1 MACHFTFKD
10 KDGTEITIIGK
21 PAMQAYLADGGLE
34 HLFPGKVFPW
44 MTANDINDNGV
55 KNEYSRDSGDNKGIL
70 EKGVSKTL
78 PRDGE
83 QELTQSGS
91 KRNSRNGAKR
101 DEVADDGR
109 DDRTGSLGESGS
121 DIYTDTS
128 RQKLADET
136 PRDIAKED
144 FYIQDDEL
152 GYGSKGE
159 KIAANMA
166 AIRLVKQLEAENR
179 KPTQDEK
186 VILSNFIGWGA
197 LKNVFNESS
206 TNAQEART
214 LKELKSLLNDNEF
227 HWAGQGALAQHFTS
241 PEVVKGIY
249 NILEHIGFKGGNV
262 LEPTVGVGN
271 FIGLMPL
278 GMKDSSLWSGSEID
292 PIVGKIASYLYPE
305 ATIKAGVGFQD
316 AKFQYNQYDLAIG
329 NPPFGDER
337 ITDKSPANKAINRF
351 KIHNYIIA
359 KSAKHLKP
367 GGVMAFVVTNRF
379 LDTKDA
385 EARSYL
391 SENFNMLAAIRLP
404 NDAFKKNAGT
414 EVTTDLIFL
423 QKMITGQDKGNQ
435 NWLNTEGELINSDGE
450 RIRLNQYFAENPELM
465 LGKPSMQGK
474 MYGNKEQF
482 TLIPHDGKSIAE
494 QLSEIIDNKLGA
506 IKGILESQHDAMLDA
521 QSNKL
526 ELNRDDVAIG
536 GYVLEGDKIYIR
548 NDDDENGN
556 SKFELLTPA
565 TKWTEKT
572 ALGLK
577 RYDRIKKIL
586 GLRTKAYD
594 LINAERADKSNI
606 EELRAALNKDYD
618 SFVSE
623 YGYLNSSEN
632 SRLMSGD
639 IKIEYGL
646 EKNFKSAISAAKAKK
661 TGFSA
666 SSETAEK
673 ADILKKRVFFPY
685 RNILSAANSR
695 DGYSIS
701 LSEKGKVDLDY
712 ISTLTGLSKDEV
724 VKELS
729 SGEKPL
735 VYQDPKT
742 MEYIQEDEYLSGNVK
757 RKLNDAT
764 GMRGFEKNVA
774 ALKAVQPK
782 DVTHEDIFADLGQNW
797 ISKSVYE
804 QFLSELGVNTP
815 YVSINTT
822 TGSVAVT
829 RNSGTVPSAIGTAFT
844 NSDYSIP
851 ELFNLIANKKPIVA
865 YDVTRDS
872 KTVNQERTKEL
883 QAIAKRMSA
892 LFRDWVFSD
901 TLRTDD
907 LTKLYNE
914 TQNTTIERK
923 ITGEHLRTV
932 GANPSI
938 SLRDTQKIAAWRMIQ
953 QKSVLLDH
961 FVGAGKT
968 ITIITGI
975 MERRRLGLSKKPMI
989 VVPNHLVSQ
998 WSKDF
1003 MNLYPGANILAASE
1017 KDFSKANRRRLFAR
1031 IATGNYDAIIVG
1043 HSSFKFIPV
1052 EKEVEQQFIRDEVS
1066 HLNNALSLA
1075 QDNEDKR
1082 SVRAIKNRIA
1092 KRTERL
1098 IALNN
1103 SPSDDVASFQQMGID
1118 YLTVDEAHEFK
1129 NLEYSTGMRQVP
1141 GMGSPAGSQ
1150 RAFDLYMK
1158 VRLLLDHGDGGVTF
1172 ATGTPIS
1179 NSLVEMY
1186 SLMRYLNKEGLKD
1199 RGIESF
1205 DAWAKNYASIDPV
1218 IEYMAT
1224 GKLKERNI
1232 MGSFN
1237 NVPEMMQLFN
1247 EFADSVTMDDL
1258 KSIYSE
1264 QIARE
1269 NKEKGTNN
1277 RTEFPVPKVKDG
1289 NRILVKADPSN
1300 EQLEYIDYLIERSL
1314 NVEQDMKSRDFDPKI
1329 DNTLWVYGDAKKAA
1343 LDLRILDPS
1352 AADNPDSK
1360 VNKAVSNIYSL
1371 YKKSDKD
1378 KGTQLV
1384 FIDLSTPSKTA
1395 KKDAQDLISE
1405 IKNKLKFSANSN
1417 EERTLNSIDSYDE
1430 KWRYLKAKLDQK
1442 LDSEDISGDEAEA
1455 LEQYISSI
1463 EQDSAVFKTA
1473 DTGFSVYD
1481 DVKKKLASK
1490 GIPDN
1495 EIQFIHDYK
1504 TAIQKKDL
1512 FDLVNSG
1519 KIRVLLGSTP
1529 KMGAGTNVQE
1539 RLVGLHH
1546 IDASMH
1552 NRPSDIEQREGRII
1566 RQGNKLFMNDP
1577 DNFEVEIYAYSTERT
1592 FDAVSWQTLA
1602 KKAKMLESF
1611 RTGARKVEEDQG
1623 DAKGYMEFMAETTGN
1638 PVFREKVKL
1647 EGEISELEAIERR
1660 LSAQLS
1666 SAQRII
1672 KNADSDRELMQNDI
1686 DKVKSVIDSIGDAV
1700 SLEIDGEKFKND
1712 YEKELIKQEADYR
1725 KERIAYAAKLE
1736 EYNILRE
1743 EYDKSE
1749 KGKRGKAPSKPKE
1762 PEFPYINSA
1771 RMKESS
1777 EAARFASK
1785 LSDKIQSMS
1794 PGNVGYFKIGNQ
1806 RFEID
1811 ITKGFGDKSA
1821 RNVEISD
1828 SKGIIDINQYD
1839 IDLSD
1844 YNYLYKVFTKFSP
1857 HEYQNVLSGKINR
1870 KLAHQNQLETAK
1882 EFVNGNRFEKADELS
1897 SKKKRFAEV
1906 KSIVDKFEADEADR
1920 REELDNKYIKLDTA
1934 RFPTGKP
1941 RPKNR
1946 PEYTPVADE
1955 KAENVPGYGIMRPFT
1970 KGDKADDSILV
1981 DGYGWMVP
1989 VNKNDNIKLSQSR
2002 PKLPG
2007 STIAQVQDMLP
2018 AKVKKLFASGKLVVV
2033 QSVQDLPASLFNKG
2047 AAQQEALSSATAK
2060 RITHAQAL
2068 YFPKGDQIFLVADSL
2083 NKKNLLPVL
2092 SHELLHRSFQTD
2104 QKLKTATDKFDTDLQ
2119 IRFNLA
2125 LRGKGTKIELDAA
2138 KRVIAAKTPQQHQLE
2153 EFKAHIVEQYLLDP
2167 QSITGK
2173 LKRIIADFI
2182 AAIRVALVRA
2192 GLDFGMV
2199 RSLSPSDLFAMSG
2212 YGANVDGVAQGD
2224 SGVMASFAGELA
2236 DTADQYQLTT
2246 AKQLI
2251 ASGINPEK
2259 VRQDTGWFKGVD
2271 GKWRFEIDD
2280 SDARLKIKN
2289 FSEYR
2294 NSAIN
2299 LTEKQNKEYEKLYAK
2314 DLTHYLSE
2322 KEKIKLKNYE
2332 EIKSEYR
2339 KKQNDYF
2346 KLKDI
2351 LSHDALYSAYPYLLG
2366 LNVKVNKALSKGEGI
2381 YNNDYK
2387 TISLPDGTIDLK
2399 DIMHEIQHSIQFH
2412 EDFSRGGSPSSEGDI
2427 SKYLSLSGEVE
2438 SRNVESRLALTSSQ
2452 RKSTPP
2458 SATQDVPDSDVIV
2471 VFNGEEMRN
2480 APYPNNATENTGA
2493 FNPDNPDIRFSMRD
2507 SVDEIVNSDPFQNV
2521 VSRFDEFTDSAKNNI
2536 YALATQRQLIELGKK
2551 GLTVMPQY
2559 LKERIA
2565 MNKTIETLM
2574 QHSDAIT
2581 KDWEQLVEHSV
2592 LPLKDGAKK
2601 AANKAMQVKLADTM
2615 HFATVYGQ
2623 DPRSPYTGNADNEEA
2638 KANYKYVKALYN
2650 QLNDK
2655 AKKVFNRAAKNHSD
2669 HLEQAIAALKHNIE
2683 ATNASKIAK
2692 DTMIQSLDKNLRES
2706 SIYFPLSRFG
2716 DYWLY
2721 FEKDGKK
2728 YFNMFETQADLKR
2741 FKKANPDID
2750 IESEGIKLQSSTEKN
2765 IVPAAF
2771 MNDITKLTDQLTDI
2785 GEKDQI
2791 QDAIYQLYL
2800 KSLPDISAR
2809 KHFIHRN
2816 KTPGFH
2822 EDALRGFASKAF
2834 HDAKLIGRLEHRDKL
2849 ESYIRD
2855 MEEAIK
2861 AAQNKKT
2868 RKTMAHDLELL
2879 HHLQDDLPVP
2889 EDIQEEVY
2897 IKHED
2902 YVARE
2907 PDPVK
2912 QRELIDRDVKS
2923 LENVLAMSDNIGDDH
2938 IKYARIL
2945 NELQLSHNAMMNPQT
2960 SSLASFLNSVGFVNF
2975 LGFSASAALINGLQ
2989 VPVVSFPYMAAKYD
3003 AGKVSS
3009 FLGKAYNQFIN
3020 YKDDEG
3026 NFSMVGGLT
3035 GDDLKAFNTLHDR
3048 GILTRTRSMDLIGLG
3063 EEGVN
3068 HGSVRRKLMYASAYM
3083 FNRAEVMNRE
3093 VTGMAAF
3100 RLAMAEHGNFDAA
3113 IDYADEV
3120 IAITHGDYSGDNRAR
3135 FMRGNAGRV
3144 MFQFKQYSQFMTFNY
3159 GKAVLDAIGV
3169 TKKRLKGEALTK
3181 KDKQAVRLL
3190 FGMIAMQG
3198 SAAGLM
3204 GLPIGGFMIAAQMLA
3219 NAIDDDDDPI
3229 DFEAELKAFIYDNFT
3244 DALNINDAIARGPL
3258 TAWTGIDFNSRLNQ
3272 SDMWLREPER
3282 ELEGQY
3288 GTSYLLESLGGPIVG
3303 IAQNLFDAKK
3313 LIHDDHIMRGIEKI
3327 LPKSIKDPI
3336 TALRYNAD
3344 GGARNMREDLIE
3356 EISIAESIAKAGGF
3370 GPAGLSLKY
3379 DENFIKQRIQG
3390 EYKRRRTHLLDLAT
3404 RAKRDNDP
3412 EEFNK
3417 VWVDIEKWN
3426 SINPEMRITRPQI
3439 IKSWKLRMK
3448 SSNKMKDG
3456 FLSDKRLKDKTD
3468 QYSFSD

>member
-2060 RITHAQAL
+2060 RITNAQAL

-2182 AAIRVALVRA
+2182 AAIRVTLVRA

-2212 YGANVDGVAQGD
+2212 YGANVDGVAQGGSD
-2224 SGVMASFAGELA
+2224 VMASTSTDTVYDAKFMDNDYTGLA
-2236 DTADQYQLTT
+2236 D
-2246 AKQLI
+2246 
-2251 ASGINPEK
+2251 
-2259 VRQDTGWFKGVD
+2259 R
-2271 GKWRFEIDD
+2271 
-2280 SDARLKIKN
+2280 
-2289 FSEYR
+2289 
-2294 NSAIN
+2294 
-2299 LTEKQNKEYEKLYAK
+2299 
-2314 DLTHYLSE
+2314 
-2322 KEKIKLKNYE
+2322 
-2332 EIKSEYR
+2332 
-2339 KKQNDYF
+2339 
-2346 KLKDI
+2346 
-2351 LSHDALYSAYPYLLG
+2351 
-2366 LNVKVNKALSKGEGI
+2366 VKRVMSP
-2381 YNNDYK
+2381 NNDYRLPNLSNVVPENK
-2387 TISLPDGTIDLK
+2387 IPNEAKQDQVTIYRGVPSKVKDKIIRPGDWVSLNKAHAMEHGTGETGRNKIV
-2399 DIMHEIQHSIQFH
+2399 SI
-2412 EDFSRGGSPSSEGDI
+2412 
-2427 SKYLSLSGEVE
+2427 V
-2438 SRNVESRLALTSSQ
+2438 
-2452 RKSTPP
+2452 
-2458 SATQDVPDSDVIV
+2458 VPASDVV
-2471 VFNGEEMRN
+2471 WAGTDMNEFFYAPEALKANPGEKSYDLLNRVGVDVFNQE
-2480 APYPNNATENTGA
+2480 
-2493 FNPDNPDIRFSMRD
+2493 FNQDNPDIRFSMRD